1 MLKMREHVSN
11 RLAKTDE
18 RNTVTC
24 RENSVTKD
32 DKKYLLKR
40 MAERCY
46 SFVQT

>member
-1 MLKMREHVSN
+1 MLKMRERVSN
-11 RLAKTDE
+11 KMAKTDE
-18 RNTVTC
+18 RNKAAYA
-24 RENSVTKD
+24 ENSVTKD